1 MAAQRSAQQERKQEV
16 AIAAL
21 LTQRSIEDAARA
33 SGIGEKTLRRWL
45 QTPTFSTAYRNAR
58 RQAVGQATARLQQA
72 TSAAVSVLLTIML
85 DGNAPTSSRIRA
97 AQAVIDTSF
106 RAVELDDIEARVAEL
121 ESLKEKKDN
130 TAGEVQ

>member
-1 MAAQRSAQQERKQEV
+1 MVRQKSAQQERKQEL

-21 LTQRSIEDAARA
+21 LSQRSIEDAARA

-45 QTPTFSTAYRNAR
+45 QTASFSNAYRDAR

-85 DGNAPTSSRIRA
+85 DANASSSSRIRA
-97 AQAVIDTSF
+97 AQVVIDTSF
-106 RAVELDDIEARVAEL
+106 KAVELDDIEARLVEL
-121 ESLKEKKDN
+121 ERLRKQKEDSPS
-130 TAGEVQ
+130 